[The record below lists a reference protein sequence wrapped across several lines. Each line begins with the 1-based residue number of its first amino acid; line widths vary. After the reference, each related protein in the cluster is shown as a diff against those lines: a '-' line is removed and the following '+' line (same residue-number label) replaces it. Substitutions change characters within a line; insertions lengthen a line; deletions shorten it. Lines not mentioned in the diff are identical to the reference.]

1 MRSIMGTKRWEA
13 LILIEKTSKDL
24 TYCIVCERILNHEDE
39 LLTTSMRRDRVTL
52 PWWLRC

>member
-52 PWWLRC
+52 PW